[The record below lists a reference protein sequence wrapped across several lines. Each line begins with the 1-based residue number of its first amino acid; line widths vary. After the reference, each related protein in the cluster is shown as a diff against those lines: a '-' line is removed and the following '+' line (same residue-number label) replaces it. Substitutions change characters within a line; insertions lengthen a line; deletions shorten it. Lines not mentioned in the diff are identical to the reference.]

1 MEGLLRFHGVGT
13 REHTDQSMQ
22 AMINEAEKWAGMVKP
37 SQLRDAGLVAS
48 AQRVEHY
55 EIAIYGTLTTWAKQL
70 GLEEDPRTLHE
81 ILEQEKKADT
91 KLTELAR
98 PT

>member
-1 MEGLLRFHGVGT
+1 M
-13 REHTDQSMQ
+13 
-22 AMINEAEKWAGMVKP
+22 
-37 SQLRDAGLVAS
+37 
-48 AQRVEHY
+48 
-55 EIAIYGTLTTWAKQL
+55 AIYGTLTTWAKQL